1 MPALV
6 VDDDGWLRFANAAA
20 QSALGVAPEPKP
32 PVHISDVLEG
42 WLPTDANSDASAAG
56 PAAWPKDMELIAPS
70 GDPRLVSVFAS
81 DVTLDAGRG
90 QLVFFRD
97 AVWTHEPLDL
107 HARLRQHEDRLA
119 LATDAAR
126 IGMFDRVILSDD
138 PTPPYWTASMRHML
152 GYPMEADAEPD
163 WFLERVH
170 PLDKPRMIEAIEAA
184 NAPEGDGRVEVEV
197 RWQHPDGH
205 DRYLLI
211 RSSTLFA
218 DRQGL
223 RVSTRSIGVVM
234 DITERRRAEEALR
247 LRSEILDVTPDLV
260 GISAVSGEVVYLNRA
275 GRALLGL
282 PESGGL
288 ETLSLERVHPPE
300 VIARL
305 VEQAVPTADR
315 QGAWSAET
323 EVLTH
328 EGRRIPMS
336 QVVLA
341 HRRESDEVTHYST
354 VARDLSR
361 ERELEAQFL
370 QAQKME
376 AIGRL
381 AGGVAH
387 DFNNLLS
394 VIMASC
400 ELASLELPDGDPA
413 GLELSNIQAAA
424 ERAAALTA
432 QLLAFSRKQILQP
445 QVLDIN
451 EVLGELQPMLER
463 LLDDNI
469 EVRVFPAD
477 GAHNIRADHGQIQQ
491 VLLNLVVNA
500 RDAMPEGGV
509 LTLEARSELVE
520 DEDAAARLDLDVG
533 AYVILTVSDTGV
545 GMDAET
551 RERIFEPFFTTK
563 GPGSGTGL
571 GLATVFGIVRQ
582 SGGSIW
588 VYSEEGFGTTF
599 KIYFPATDSPAE
611 SRPPRS
617 SLPPGPVSGTILL
630 VEDEEHLRAVVERVL
645 ARAGYDVLA
654 ASSPQQALEIAEHHD
669 GGIDLLLTD
678 VLMPG
683 MTGRQVADGVQQH
696 RPKTVVL
703 FMSGYTENSIVHHGV
718 LDTGV
723 NFIPKPLTPARLLE
737 AIGEALGGR
746 ADAG

>member
-1 MPALV
+1 
-6 VDDDGWLRFANAAA
+6 
-20 QSALGVAPEPKP
+20 
-32 PVHISDVLEG
+32 
-42 WLPTDANSDASAAG
+42 
-56 PAAWPKDMELIAPS
+56 
-70 GDPRLVSVFAS
+70 
-81 DVTLDAGRG
+81 
-90 QLVFFRD
+90 
-97 AVWTHEPLDL
+97 
-107 HARLRQHEDRLA
+107 
-119 LATDAAR
+119 
-126 IGMFDRVILSDD
+126 
-138 PTPPYWTASMRHML
+138 
-152 GYPMEADAEPD
+152 
-163 WFLERVH
+163 
-170 PLDKPRMIEAIEAA
+170 
-184 NAPEGDGRVEVEV
+184 
-197 RWQHPDGH
+197 
-205 DRYLLI
+205 
-211 RSSTLFA
+211 
-218 DRQGL
+218 
-223 RVSTRSIGVVM
+223 
-234 DITERRRAEEALR
+234 
-247 LRSEILDVTPDLV
+247 
-260 GISAVSGEVVYLNRA
+260 
-275 GRALLGL
+275 
-282 PESGGL
+282 GG
-288 ETLSLERVHPPE
+288 
-300 VIARL
+300 
-305 VEQAVPTADR
+305 
-315 QGAWSAET
+315 
-323 EVLTH
+323 
-328 EGRRIPMS
+328 
-336 QVVLA
+336 
-341 HRRESDEVTHYST
+341 
-354 VARDLSR
+354 
-361 ERELEAQFL
+361 
-370 QAQKME
+370 
-376 AIGRL
+376 
-381 AGGVAH
+381 AH
-387 DFNNLLS
+387 DFNHLLS